1 MATPDEI
8 LKKYG
13 FTDPGTALAPP
24 GPTALSPTEFGK
36 AKQDLSSI
44 QTSQSKERDAARLR
58 ATLATAPDFDTY
70 LKISNEISDLETAFA
85 PREVAEY
92 AGAPSRKQGEQ
103 GILGVPA
110 LNINASPQPL
120 DVSSNEA
127 LGPLDLFRPQTRVG
141 PIVQE
146 ELETT
151 GKLRERGNMAFMILP
166 EDAVAEVVKS
176 KPEADR
182 VALIEDV
189 AASRA
194 MIRKLAEDNPTAS
207 QEDIYKMYSEQH
219 NDIDSAMRGEG
230 KLGVTTQEPGKAPNL
245 AEAIYARQTTPGSVP
260 NLTAGQ
266 RAYLDEYYAQSYSRR
281 KTEAE
286 KSLRTQLTSELIPNI
301 QVENLTEEQVA
312 AGAAGVVKPGTRYRT
327 PKEVE
332 EVVRTRL
339 PDEIV
344 RLQLP
349 WWIGPNREAILAN
362 PEKYA
367 VKKPLIYGGQTVYPT
382 GATRENIGAF
392 ALRVGMAPANVLTSG
407 MATGAARFGELAG
420 GRAWDDK
427 SIVGEARE
435 KRGGK
440 AADLPDD
447 WVGDLAEAVMLGKG
461 GTQTTGDIYEAVGL
475 PRIAGNVLGF
485 GLDILTPPYGG
496 LPSAGGA
503 GVKAFS
509 AVRAIEAAGLFTKET
524 AAVAGIRAAS
534 GALRDAWTWRKL
546 GAGATESLLPG
557 SLRIAAA
564 EETGKA
570 FGFRTALREELA
582 AGNALDEATIYRI
595 AAEHEA
601 TFGKGKW
608 LTDYE
613 RAVANGEV
621 EKFARELADDV
632 ADIPDKGH
640 YLSGTRKLLTEAD
653 RITTGVM
660 DATKSAELTEPLLRA
675 VLQNAASRSG
685 VLMDLL
691 KANPGKNV
699 ASLLEEARRLD
710 PAAVRAAAPSVA
722 AFDALTSAAAN
733 SKGFQTFKDLVL
745 ISNRHIGSPEGAIQA
760 MEAAEKTDIGRRL
773 GRITEDLESGG
784 ATVEYGLPAAGQRGV
799 RSDRP
804 VQVVRVTGE
813 EAKEMI
819 EDINFLQN
827 SGFMPAYEADYARSF
842 LLRQGEETVPV
853 SSLRAVAEAN
863 LDHVISAKNAGI
875 DIETIAFRPTKAPAT
890 VAGRLE
896 AAAEATARINLFT
909 PAQMRSSLD
918 GVYLKAM
925 AFKKSSTAASK
936 VIETPPSMQRAIND
950 FMARAGQ
957 ADASIRALV
966 KDLYAV
972 NSPQRA
978 FYGLPAGVKLEPI
991 EIMSAIA
998 RGPTEQAAAQSSRF
1012 VNQAIDLMMTGYEDT
1027 SRSFFGI
1034 NDIWITRS
1042 YFSTARDSYFTA
1054 DGVAALSGL
1063 RASAAQ
1069 ALAGGARVDQVMA
1082 DLHSALS
1089 RLTENPT
1096 MMAASW
1102 RVEQG
1107 TVLAASELDKVLG
1120 GALYMREVEALKAAV
1135 ILSSITEQEVA
1146 SVLSIYRQISGT
1158 AEAARKEL
1166 GGLLEAIT
1174 GKAQYAT
1181 LPEADGARMLIYSS
1195 MVARAQ
1201 GYRSAEDLLTT
1212 MQVLSAQGPVPSE
1225 TWAAART
1232 VLETRPDLAEA
1243 LNNIMPVV
1251 NAAAD
1256 RALARGGLNAA
1267 SVEDYVTA
1275 MMDAAARGGPKTQGM
1290 RGTARL
1296 IRGAQVQDALEAFVR
1311 EDIQQQVFRTVA
1323 ESIPQSQSGFQQA
1336 VAAVASATQLMGNVR
1351 YNMFLYSRLA
1361 YHSVN
1366 ILTAPFILH
1375 STLGI
1380 EGFPKFHALCDAARA
1395 MERGPIGKALG
1406 AADTAVA
1413 FRDAAGRVFTYE
1425 DLRDLGLRS
1434 GSMKTEQQVLFSGGV
1449 QEAIAEEARR
1459 MEAASGRS
1467 MPKAVVDRFTDV
1479 LSIPA
1484 EFANSTDN
1492 FWRMSSLAEAL
1503 RQGKPVTVAQEIAK
1517 KSLFDFGS
1525 LTGPERVV
1533 ASRFFIFY
1541 TFARVSAE
1549 QTARMMGSTEG
1560 AARFAKQAAVTRDVS
1575 ALMASVTGDEEFDV
1589 RRFYLS
1595 DKQFTRVQLA
1605 QTQVGSNQFV
1615 QLFPSI
1621 PSQDSFMTMMGILYA
1636 ASPVEMVTGTKTGLG
1651 QYLDPF
1657 LKYAVE
1663 QAPESLEY
1671 QRRADKLRIMDPRH
1685 VAAIC
1690 NTNSMLPSCMFF
1702 GDIAPLNPTRD
1713 TTATYMD
1720 KEWQLSEAGFQRY
1733 KTMAKTAEFMG
1744 LTSMTAYYT
1753 PLLVGEEKLQLPGK
1767 DRLSSAIGV
1776 PYLSVVTPEQQEAAV
1791 LKKQADIMR
1800 QREMQIQKQQETQQ
1814 ALDTQRA
1821 LDAQKQ
1827 AQ

>member
-1 MATPDEI
+1 
-8 LKKYG
+8 
-13 FTDPGTALAPP
+13 LA
-24 GPTALSPTEFGK
+24 PTEFGK
-36 AKQDLSSI
+36 AKQDLSAV
-44 QTSQSKERDAARLR
+44 QTSKTKEQEAARLR
-58 ATLATAPDFDTY
+58 AELAAAPDFDTY
-70 LKISNEISDLETAFA
+70 LKISNELSDLETALA

-103 GILGVPA
+103 GILGIPA
-110 LNINASPQPL
+110 LNISAAPQPL
-120 DVSSNEA
+120 DVSSTEA
-127 LGPLDLFRPQTRVG
+127 PGLFDLFRPQTRVG
-141 PIVQE
+141 PVVQE

-151 GKLRERGNMAFMILP
+151 GKLRERGNMAFNILP
-166 EDAVAEVVKS
+166 EDAVAEVVKG

-182 VALIEDV
+182 VALLEDV

-219 NDIDSAMRGEG
+219 NDIDAAMRGEG
-230 KLGVTTQEPGKAPNL
+230 KLGVTKQEPGKAPNL
-245 AEAIYARQTTPGSVP
+245 AAAIYSRQTTPGSVP

-266 RAYLDEYYAQSYSRR
+266 RAYMEEYYAQSYARR
-281 KTEAE
+281 KSEAE
-286 KSLRTQLTSELIPNI
+286 KSLRAQLASELIPNV
-301 QVENLTEEQVA
+301 QMENLTEEQVA
-312 AGAAGVVKPGTRYRT
+312 SGGAGVVKQGTRYRT
-327 PKEVE
+327 PKELE
-332 EVVRTRL
+332 EVIRTRL

-349 WWIGPNREAILAN
+349 WWVGPNREAILAN

-382 GATRENIGAF
+382 GATRENVGAF
-392 ALRVGMAPANVLTSG
+392 ALRVGMAPANVLTTG
-407 MATGAARFGELAG
+407 LATGAARVGELAG
-420 GRAWDDK
+420 GRAWDEK
-427 SIVGEARE
+427 SIVGESRE

-447 WVGDLAEAVMLGKG
+447 WTGDLAEAVMLGRSG
-461 GTQTTGDIYEAVGL
+461 SQTTGDIYEAVGL

-485 GLDILTPPYGG
+485 GLDILIPPYGG

-503 GVKAFS
+503 GAKAYS
-509 AVRAIEAAGLFTKET
+509 AVRAIEAAGLVTTET
-524 AAVAGIRAAS
+524 AAAAGIRAAS

-564 EETGKA
+564 EETGKVL
-570 FGFRTALREELA
+570 GFRTALREELA
-582 AGNALDEATIYRI
+582 AGNALDEATIHRI
-595 AAEHEA
+595 ATEHEA

-613 RAVANGEV
+613 RAAANGEV

-660 DATKSAELTEPLLRA
+660 DSTKAAELTEPLLRT

-685 VLMDLL
+685 VIMDML

-699 ASLLEEARRLD
+699 ASLLEEARSLD

-745 ISNRHIGSPEGAIQA
+745 ISNRHIGSPEGAIKA
-760 MEAAEKTDIGRRL
+760 MEAAEKTDIGQRL
-773 GRITEDLESGG
+773 SGITKDLESGG
-784 ATVEYGLPAAGQRGV
+784 AAVEYGLPTAGQQGV
-799 RSDRP
+799 RFDRP
-804 VQVVRVTGE
+804 VQVVRVTPG
-813 EAKEMI
+813 EAKGMI

-827 SGFMPAYEADYARSF
+827 SGFMPEHEANYARSF
-842 LLRQGEETVPV
+842 LTREGEESVPL
-853 SSLRAVAEAN
+853 SSLRAMSEAN
-863 LDHVISAKNAGI
+863 LDHVISVKNAGI
-875 DIETIAFRPTKAPAT
+875 DIETVAFRPTKTPAT

-896 AAAEATARINLFT
+896 AAAEATARVNLFT
-909 PAQMRSSLD
+909 PAQMRSALD

-936 VIETPPSMQRAIND
+936 VIETPPTMQRAIND

-957 ADASIRALV
+957 ADESVRALV

-972 NSPQRA
+972 DSPQRA

-998 RGPTEQAAAQSSRF
+998 RGPTEQAAARSSRF
-1012 VNQAIDLMMTGYEDT
+1012 VDQAVDLMMTGYEDT

-1054 DGVAALSGL
+1054 EGVTALSEL

-1069 ALAGGARVDQVMA
+1069 ALAGGGRVDQVMA

-1089 RLTENPT
+1089 RLTENPA
-1096 MMAASW
+1096 MMSASW

-1120 GALYMREVEALKAAV
+1120 GALYMREVEAMKEAV

-1146 SVLSIYRQISGT
+1146 SVLSIYRPIAG
-1158 AEAARKEL
+1158 AAQQAQMEL
-1166 GGLLEAIT
+1166 GSLLQAIT
-1174 GKAQYAT
+1174 GEARWANV
-1181 LPEADGARMLIYSS
+1181 PEADGARMMIYAS
-1195 MVARAQ
+1195 MVARAH

-1212 MQVLSAQGPVPSE
+1212 MQWLNARGAVPSE
-1225 TWAAART
+1225 TWAAARD
-1232 VLETRPDLAEA
+1232 VLRNNPNLAGT
-1243 LNNIMPVV
+1243 LDNIMPVV

-1256 RALARGGLNAA
+1256 RAIARGGLNA
-1267 SVEDYVTA
+1267 STVEDYVTA
-1275 MMDAAARGGPKTQGM
+1275 MMDATARGGAKTQGL

-1323 ESIPQSQSGFQQA
+1323 ESIPQNQSGFQQA
-1336 VAAVASATQLMGNVR
+1336 VSAVASATQLMGNVR
-1351 YNMFLYSRLA
+1351 YNMFLYGRLA
-1361 YHSVN
+1361 YHGVN

-1375 STLGI
+1375 ATLGI
-1380 EGFPKFHALCDAARA
+1380 EGFPKFHALCDGVRA
-1395 MERGPIGKALG
+1395 MERGPIGKVLG
-1406 AADTAVA
+1406 AADTTVA

-1425 DLRDLGLRS
+1425 DLRDLGIRS
-1434 GSMKTEQQVLFSGGV
+1434 GALRTEQQVLFRGGV

-1467 MPKAVVDRFTDV
+1467 MPKAVWDKFTDV
-1479 LSIPA
+1479 LSYPS

-1549 QTARMMGSTEG
+1549 QTAKMLGSTEG
-1560 AARFAKQAAVTRDVS
+1560 AARFAKQAAMTKDVS
-1575 ALMASVTGDEEFDV
+1575 TLMMSVTGGEEFDV
-1589 RRFYLS
+1589 RRFYMS
-1595 DKQFTRVQLA
+1595 DKQYARVALA

-1615 QLFPSI
+1615 QMFPAI

-1636 ASPVEMVTGTKTGLG
+1636 ANPVEMVTGTKTGVG

-1702 GDIAPLNPTRD
+1702 GDITPLNPTRD

-1720 KEWQLSEAGFQRY
+1720 KEWQLSEDGFQRY

-1753 PLLVGEEKLQLPGK
+1753 PLVVGEEKLQLPGK
-1767 DRLSSAIGV
+1767 DRLGGALGV

-1814 ALDTQRA
+1814 ALDTQ
-1821 LDAQKQ
+1821 KQ
-1827 AQ
+1827 VQ